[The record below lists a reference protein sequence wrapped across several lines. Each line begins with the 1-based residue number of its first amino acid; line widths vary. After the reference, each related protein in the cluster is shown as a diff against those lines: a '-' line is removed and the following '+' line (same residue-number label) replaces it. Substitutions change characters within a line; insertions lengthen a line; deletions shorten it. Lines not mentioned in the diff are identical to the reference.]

1 MVRILLLVVW
11 LILAT
16 GCVRVLEPIP
26 GLEKLVSGVIVDSAE
41 DSVKIEAAWTVRKE
55 TIRRKAEEGCEAQSS
70 GAEAKKKP
78 TKEVGNSCVGI
89 FCLTTLHLFYCKTD
103 AEMEILKTIGAK
115 IAS

>member
-1 MVRILLLVVW
+1 MVRILLLVAW

-26 GLEKLVSGVIVDSAE
+26 GFEKLVSGVIVDSAE

-70 GAEAKKKP
+70 GARSQEEAHQ
-78 TKEVGNSCVGI
+78 GSRQ
-89 FCLTTLHLFYCKTD
+89 
-103 AEMEILKTIGAK
+103 
-115 IAS
+115 